1 MRLSDVLKGLPD
13 FRNDSSCP
21 SPAIRLVCRIRKMS
35 FRILLISG
43 REEVLPRHRGEAMAE
58 PYRKIRVILLVGFGR
73 LYTSDGSLYR
83 MDFNVTVAVGLEY
96 RARTLQLSRALSFG
110 PYSTVSPERS
120 LEQRIRKPITLNN
133 LILDS
138 AVGLAISSISPCSP
152 YVVIRVYPKTLVNKA
167 SC

>member
-1 MRLSDVLKGLPD
+1 MWLSDVLKGLPD

-83 MDFNVTVAVGLEY
+83 MDFNVEY

-110 PYSTVSPERS
+110 PYSTVSPERG
-120 LEQRIRKPITLNN
+120 LEQRLRKPLTLNN
-133 LILDS
+133 LKLDS
-138 AVGLAISSISPCSP
+138 AVGLAISSISPLQSLC
-152 YVVIRVYPKTLVNKA
+152 
-167 SC
+167 CH